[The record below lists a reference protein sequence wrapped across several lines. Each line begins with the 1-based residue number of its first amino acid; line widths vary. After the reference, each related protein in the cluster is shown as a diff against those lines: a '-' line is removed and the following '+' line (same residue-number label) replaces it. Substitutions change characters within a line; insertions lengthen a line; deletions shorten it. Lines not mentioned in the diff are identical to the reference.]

1 MHSGI
6 FGAVHVKFLGLKNIT
21 SVVEMPEKVFFLIDA
36 LVAAQFSFI
45 TPQLASW
52 TLKHLYSLEIP

>member
-1 MHSGI
+1 M
-6 FGAVHVKFLGLKNIT
+6 FGAVHVKFLGLNNIT
-21 SVVEMPEKVFFLIDA
+21 SVVEMPEKVFFFLIDA
-36 LVAAQFSFI
+36 LVAARFSFI